1 MSSLWRKQWRV
12 CPTAPQQLLDC
23 LPELHPLVAQVLYNR
38 HLTGPEEITAFLE
51 GTLVSDNP
59 FLLADMNRA
68 VTLIRQAVTDRA
80 PIAVY
85 GDYDVDGIT
94 ATAIMVQTL
103 RSLGADAR
111 PYIPDRFEEGYGLNA
126 DAIQALAKEGVRL
139 MITVDCGIR
148 SPNEVAVARSCGMQV
163 VVTDHH
169 HISGPLP
176 EAEAAINPKRQDSKY
191 PFRDLAGSG
200 VAYKL
205 AQALLRVNSKTPL
218 RTTVSELSEA
228 ELLDLVAL
236 GTVAD
241 MVPLL
246 GENHV
251 LVRQGLEQLNA
262 ARRPGMAALMQTSGA
277 KPGGLT
283 PSTIGYTLGPRLN
296 AAGRMGDS
304 MVAFDLLM
312 AQDFSTALDLAQKL
326 EQINDQRRE
335 DTLKIQEDARKSLGV
350 ELDRIGEADA
360 EIKETAS
367 EPVQAGGPPLLF
379 AASQDFHVGIIGL
392 VAGRL
397 AEEFYRPA
405 IVVQIDEPFSK
416 GSARSIPEF
425 HITQALDA
433 VADLLVRYGGH
444 EAAAG
449 FTVRTEYLDTLRER
463 LMALA
468 KEQLIGVNLAPSLE
482 ADAEVP
488 LEQLSYDLYHELET
502 LTPFGYKNPMP
513 LFIARR
519 VHVLRAVAV
528 GSDGRHLKLSVV
540 GEDGVV
546 WDAIAF
552 RQGDWFGRLPPLVDL
567 AYHLQQNEWNGK
579 VNLQLNVEDIH
590 PVN

>member
-23 LPELHPLVAQVLYNR
+23 LPELHPLVAQVLYKP
-38 HLTGPEEITAFLE
+38 HLTEPEEITAFLE

-262 ARRPGMAALMQTSGA
+262 ACRPGMAALMQTSGA

-283 PSTIGYTLGPRLN
+283 PSTIGYTFGPRLN

-312 AQDFSTALDLAQKL
+312 AQDFSTAWIWLRSWSRSTTNA
-326 EQINDQRRE
+326 
-335 DTLKIQEDARKSLGV
+335 V
-350 ELDRIGEADA
+350 RI
-360 EIKETAS
+360 
-367 EPVQAGGPPLLF
+367 
-379 AASQDFHVGIIGL
+379 
-392 VAGRL
+392 R
-397 AEEFYRPA
+397 
-405 IVVQIDEPFSK
+405 
-416 GSARSIPEF
+416 
-425 HITQALDA
+425 
-433 VADLLVRYGGH
+433 
-444 EAAAG
+444 
-449 FTVRTEYLDTLRER
+449 
-463 LMALA
+463 
-468 KEQLIGVNLAPSLE
+468 
-482 ADAEVP
+482 
-488 LEQLSYDLYHELET
+488 
-502 LTPFGYKNPMP
+502 
-513 LFIARR
+513 
-519 VHVLRAVAV
+519 
-528 GSDGRHLKLSVV
+528 
-540 GEDGVV
+540 
-546 WDAIAF
+546 
-552 RQGDWFGRLPPLVDL
+552 
-567 AYHLQQNEWNGK
+567 
-579 VNLQLNVEDIH
+579 
-590 PVN
+590 